1 MFNCAIVYAYISDFK
16 QCIFVNSISPPNS
29 LLDGS
34 ENQSLPAVPFREPL
48 RHPVGH
54 ALQLPVLQR
63 IFQNAR
69 PS

>member
-1 MFNCAIVYAYISDFK
+1 L
-16 QCIFVNSISPPNS
+16 PNS

-48 RHPVGH
+48 LNPVGH
-54 ALQLPVLQR
+54 ALQLLVPQL
-63 IFQNAR
+63 IFQNAL